1 MERIVNK
8 MLAVTFAGAV
18 VFGLISF
25 MLRNTDH
32 DILAQGEEEFDQYE
46 YIDINLQKL
55 GVTVIPYDG
64 DTIKVMY
71 KNDLPLKFE
80 IGDNSLSIS
89 DSTDF
94 VVSLFAGRESEF
106 GLYLYLPRKSYREIS
121 IITGT
126 GGVKVGRVDSRELT
140 ILTESGDILCEDM
153 VSLGKLTTTSGY
165 INVNF
170 EYVISGTEI
179 MSRRGD
185 VDIKLPQESS
195 VAVDFRTDTG
205 ECHTDLWSGQV
216 YGNRVY
222 SFNGGDKQI
231 IAAVERGT
239 MTIYN

>member
-126 GGVKVGRVDSRELT
+126 GGVKIGRVDSRELT

-185 VDIKLPQESS
+185 VEIKLPQESS

-216 YGNRVY
+216 YGSRVY

-231 IAAVERGT
+231 IAAVERGILNIT
-239 MTIYN
+239 

>member
-106 GLYLYLPRKSYREIS
+106 GLYLYLPSKSYREIS
-121 IITGT
+121 IITGA
-126 GGVKVGRVDSRELT
+126 GGVKIGRVDSRELT

-165 INVNF
+165 IDVNF

-216 YGNRVY
+216 YGSRVY

-231 IAAVERGT
+231 IAAVERGILNIT
-239 MTIYN
+239 